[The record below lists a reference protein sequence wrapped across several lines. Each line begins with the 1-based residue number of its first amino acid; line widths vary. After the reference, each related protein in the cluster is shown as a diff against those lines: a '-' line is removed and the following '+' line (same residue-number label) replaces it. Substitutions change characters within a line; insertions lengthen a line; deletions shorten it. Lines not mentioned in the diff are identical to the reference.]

1 MEFLLRKDGDII
13 LWTGQAAAAAAVP
26 TTAPNSFYA
35 IPSLF
40 ATNLSLAWAEGLDW
54 TVGLRQ
60 TPKWGGGNVVF
71 LLKAVELLYVQ
82 LLKRE
87 IR

>member
-35 IPSLF
+35 IPSVF
-40 ATNLSLAWAEGLDW
+40 ATNLSLAWAEGPAPD
-54 TVGLRQ
+54 T
-60 TPKWGGGNVVF
+60 KMGGKCRF
-71 LLKAVELLYVQ
+71 SFKSS
-82 LLKRE
+82 
-87 IR
+87 